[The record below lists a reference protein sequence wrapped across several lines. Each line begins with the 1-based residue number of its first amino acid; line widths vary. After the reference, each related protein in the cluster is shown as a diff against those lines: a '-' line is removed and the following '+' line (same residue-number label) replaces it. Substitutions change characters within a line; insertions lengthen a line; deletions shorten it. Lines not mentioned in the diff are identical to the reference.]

1 MRLSLSQLSVV
12 LAAAISLSSCGRCRA
27 DEPTA
32 VAIFPAGGQRGTSV
46 AFKVAGHYLHD
57 HCEFRMEGAGIEALP
72 QLSRCRS
79 TVWFEGPVL
88 PLPDSQQKED
98 YPVDHDGT
106 VVIAADAA
114 SGVRWWRVATSQGV
128 TTALPFVIGELPE
141 IVEQEIEG
149 EPIPE
154 LVQLPLTINGRI
166 FPRQDRDI
174 WTFEATAGQ
183 LITCEVTAAR
193 ILSPLDSRLTLLD
206 PVGNVV
212 AIDDDTCGR
221 DSRISFKA
229 ATTGRYQLQI
239 EDADQGGLQHY
250 IYRLTI
256 KSGADALATYP
267 LGARRGQTLS
277 LESIGQ
283 LGEISTA
290 DITIPVDAPAH
301 LPLPGNPELLLEI
314 SDLDEQQ
321 EQEPNDAPA
330 RAAVARPESVWNGRI
345 QQPGDSDCWNIEL
358 QQGQAV
364 EFDLRAARL
373 NSPLD
378 SVLSISDSTGKK
390 LAESDD
396 LAQGQPDSL
405 LLFTAPAAG
414 IYTVSISDR
423 FPGRG
428 GGAFGYRLHVRS
440 ATSLTPDFTLTST
453 VDAARVLRGSECK
466 LKISAVRKSGFA
478 GEIRLVATGLPGG
491 VTCEPVSI
499 EKGKS
504 EATLVFKAATDAPVS
519 LTPLMITGRSTEGD
533 RQLERV
539 VTIPPAPAALP
550 STPARTQFWLAVS
563 VATPFKVAGIFET
576 RYAARGSTFVRHY
589 KIDRGGYSGP
599 LTVRLS
605 ERQTRHLQGVTGPEI
620 VVPADATE
628 FDYAVFLPPWMEIGR
643 TSRTCLMATGLVT
656 TEDGRQH
663 PVSYTS
669 FEQSDQIIVLVDPE
683 RMSLQ
688 LPQSSLQA
696 IPGSTVQLYFE
707 VRRGSGVT
715 GPVQVSLECPPH
727 IKGLTSSPVQLAADA
742 TSGKLTLRFAE
753 DSTGPWNMPLKVSA
767 RCESSGQLFSAES
780 LLQVAAG
787 LR

>member
-1 MRLSLSQLSVV
+1 MRPPLTLLTAIFV
-12 LAAAISLSSCGRCRA
+12 AAISFSFCSRCCA

-57 HCEFRMEGAGIEALP
+57 HCEFRMEGAGIQAVS
-72 QLSRCRS
+72 QLKRCPS
-79 TVWFEGPVL
+79 TVWFEGPIL

-106 VVIAADAA
+106 VAIAADAA
-114 SGVRWWRVATSQGV
+114 SGVRWWRVATAQGV
-128 TTALPFVIGELPE
+128 TAALPFVIGELPE
-141 IVEQEIEG
+141 IVEREIEG

-166 FPRQDRDI
+166 FPRQDRDV
-174 WTFEATAGQ
+174 WSFDATAGQ

-193 ILSPLDSRLTLLD
+193 ILSPLDSRLTLFAPD
-206 PVGNVV
+206 GSVV

-221 DSRISFKA
+221 DSRIRFKA
-229 ATTGRYQLQI
+229 ATSGRYQLQI

-256 KSGADALATYP
+256 KSGGDALATYP
-267 LGARRGQTLS
+267 LGARRGDALS
-277 LESIGQ
+277 VESIGQ

-290 DITIPVDAPAH
+290 NITIPMDAPAH

-314 SDLDEQQ
+314 SDLDELQ

-330 RAAVARPESVWNGRI
+330 AATLARPESVWNGRI
-345 QQPGDSDCWNIEL
+345 QQPGDSDCWNIEM

-364 EFDLRAARL
+364 DFDLRAARL
-373 NSPLD
+373 SSPLD
-378 SVLSISDSTGKK
+378 SVLSMSDSTGKK

-396 LAQGQPDSL
+396 IAQGQTDSSL
-405 LLFTAPAAG
+405 SFTAPAAG

-423 FPGRG
+423 FLGRG
-428 GGAFGYRLHVRS
+428 GSAFGYRLHARA
-440 ATSLTPDFTLTST
+440 ATSLPPDFTLTST
-453 VDAARVLRGSECK
+453 VDAARVLRGGEYK
-466 LKISAVRKSGFA
+466 LKISAARKSGFA
-478 GEIRLVATGLPGG
+478 GEIRLEATGLPGG
-491 VTCEPVSI
+491 VTCESVSI

-504 EATLVFKAATDAPVS
+504 EATLVFKAAPEASVS
-519 LTPLMITGRSTEGD
+519 LTSLTIVGRGAEGD
-533 RQLERV
+533 RQLERT
-539 VTIPPAPAALP
+539 VTIPPPPAALP
-550 STPARTQFWLAVS
+550 STPARTQFWLAVA
-563 VATPFKVAGIFET
+563 VATPFKVTGIFET

-589 KIDRGGYSGP
+589 KIDRGGYTGP

-620 VVPADATE
+620 VVPAEATE
-628 FDYAVFLPPWMEIGR
+628 FDYTVFLPPWMEIGR

-669 FEQSDQIIVLVDPE
+669 FEQNDQIIVLVDPE

-688 LPQSSLQA
+688 LPQTSLQA
-696 IPGSTVQLYFE
+696 IPGSTVQLPFE

-715 GPVQVSLECPPH
+715 GPVLVQLECPPH
-727 IKGLTSSPVQLAADA
+727 IHGLISPAVRLAADA
-742 TSGKLTLRFAE
+742 TSATLTLRFAP
-753 DSTGPWNMPLKVSA
+753 DSLGPWNMPLKVTA
-767 RCESSGQLFSAES
+767 RCESAGQSFTAES
-780 LLQVAAG
+780 SLQIAAG

>member
-1 MRLSLSQLSVV
+1 MRLTLLTAI
-12 LAAAISLSSCGRCRA
+12 LATAISLSSSSRCRA

-32 VAIFPAGGQRGTSV
+32 AAIFPAGGQRGTSV

-57 HCEFRMEGAGIEALP
+57 HCEFRMEGTGIEAVP
-72 QLSRCRS
+72 QLRRCRS

-114 SGVRWWRVATSQGV
+114 PGVRWWRVATSQGV
-128 TTALPFVIGELPE
+128 TTALPFVVGDLPE

-154 LVQLPLTINGRI
+154 LIQLPLTINGRI

-174 WTFEATAGQ
+174 WSFEATAGQ

-193 ILSPLDSRLTLLD
+193 ILSPLDSRLTLFAPDGSVL
-206 PVGNVV
+206 

-221 DSRISFKA
+221 DSRIRFKA
-229 ATTGRYQLQI
+229 ATAGRYQLQI

-250 IYRLTI
+250 VYRLTI
-256 KSGADALATYP
+256 KSGSDALATYP
-267 LGARRGQTLS
+267 LGARRGETLP

-283 LGEISTA
+283 PGETSTTN
-290 DITIPVDAPAH
+290 ITIPVDAPSR
-301 LPLPGNPELLLEI
+301 LSLPGTPELQLEI
-314 SDLDEQQ
+314 SDLDELR
-321 EQEPNDAPA
+321 ELEPNDASAAATAA
-330 RAAVARPESVWNGRI
+330 RTEAVWNGRI
-345 QQPGDSDCWNIEL
+345 QQPGDIDCWNIEL

-378 SVLSISDSTGKK
+378 SVLTISDSNGKK
-390 LAESDD
+390 LAESED
-396 LAQGQPDSL
+396 LAQGQPDSS
-405 LLFTAPAAG
+405 LLFTAPSAG

-428 GGAFGYRLHVRS
+428 GAAFGYRLHARS
-440 ATSLTPDFTLTST
+440 ATSLTPDFALTAT
-453 VDAARVLRGSECK
+453 VDAARVLRAGEYK
-466 LKISAVRKSGFA
+466 LKISAARKSGFD
-478 GEIRLVATGLPGG
+478 GEIRLEATGLPGG
-491 VTCEPVSI
+491 VTCEPVNI

-504 EATLVFKAATDAPVS
+504 EATLVFKAAPVAPVS
-519 LTPLMITGRSTEGD
+519 LAPLTIVGRSSEGD
-533 RQLERV
+533 RPLERV
-539 VTIPPAPAALP
+539 VTIPPPPAALP
-550 STPARTQFWLAVS
+550 TTPARTQFWLAVS
-563 VATPFKVAGIFET
+563 VATPFKVTGIFET
-576 RYAARGSTFVRHY
+576 RYAARGSAFVRHY
-589 KIDRGGYSGP
+589 TIDRGGYTGP

-620 VVPADATE
+620 VVAAEATE
-628 FDYAVFLPPWMEIGR
+628 FDYTVFLPPWMEIGR
-643 TSRTCLMATGLVT
+643 TSRTCLMATGVVT

-688 LPQSSLQA
+688 LPQTSLQS
-696 IPGSTVQLYFE
+696 IPGSTVQLPFE
-707 VRRGSGVT
+707 VRRGSGVI
-715 GPVQVSLECPPH
+715 GPVLVQLECPPH
-727 IKGLTSSPVQLAADA
+727 IRGLTSTPVHLAADA
-742 TSGKLTLRFAE
+742 TSGILTLRFAH
-753 DSTGPWNMPLKVSA
+753 DSAGPWNMPLKVTA
-767 RCESSGQLFSAES
+767 RCETAGQSFRAES
-780 LLQVAAG
+780 SVQVAAG